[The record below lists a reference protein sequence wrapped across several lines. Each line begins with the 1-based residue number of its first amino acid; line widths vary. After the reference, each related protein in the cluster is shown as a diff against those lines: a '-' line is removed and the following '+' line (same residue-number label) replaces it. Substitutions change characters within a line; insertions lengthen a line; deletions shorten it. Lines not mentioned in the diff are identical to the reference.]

1 MKVSVNG
8 LDLCEAV
15 GRVIKATSTRNL
27 NPILEGIKLHAYED
41 GLTLTGSDI
50 ELSIEKRIKADVT
63 ADGEA
68 VVPGKFLFEYIK
80 RMDSAPIDLELG
92 ENRKLTIRYQ
102 DSSSTIKCQNE
113 DEYPPVKVLDNA
125 EHFTLTQGDLKDLIN
140 KIIFCVA
147 TDDTRPTL
155 KGCLFEVVGDGIT
168 GVALDGFRL
177 AKCMKP
183 LSATTADMSMVLP
196 SRSLSEINKLLSD
209 SDEPVTIHRQRNF
222 MMLEIA
228 DTRITTRLL
237 DGDFINYNQLL
248 QTKFETEVVINK
260 HQLEESLDRA
270 SLLSRIEKNNL
281 VKLNISEN
289 LVYITS
295 ESDLGRVEEK
305 LVIKCNGKDLVIA
318 FNVRYL
324 LDSLK
329 AIGDEFVKLKLFRPE
344 SPCVLTNAADDG
356 AYLYLILPIRIT
368 R

>member
-8 LDLCEAV
+8 VDLGEAV
-15 GRVIKATSTRNL
+15 SRVIKATSTRNL
-27 NPILEGIKLHAYED
+27 NPILEGIKLHAQAD
-41 GLTLTGSDI
+41 RLVLTGSDL
-50 ELSIEKRIKADVT
+50 ELSIEKSIKADVIR
-63 ADGEA
+63 DGEA

-80 RMDSAPIDLELG
+80 RMDSAPIDLDLG
-92 ENRKLTIRYQ
+92 DNRKLTIRYQ

-125 EHFTLTQGDLKDLIN
+125 ETFTVAQKDLRDLIN

-155 KGCLFEVVGDGIT
+155 KGCLIETVGDTIT

-177 AKCMKP
+177 AKCSKT
-183 LSATTADMSMVLP
+183 LVSSTADMSMILP
-196 SRSLSEINKLLSD
+196 TRSLTEINKLLDD
-209 SDEPVTIHRQRNF
+209 SDEPVIVRRQRNF
-222 MMLEIA
+222 MSIELG

-237 DGDFINYNQLL
+237 DGDFINYSQLL
-248 QTKFETEVVINK
+248 STKFESEVILNK
-260 HQLEESLDRA
+260 KQFEEGLDRA

-281 VKLNISEN
+281 VKLNITEN

-295 ESDLGRVEEK
+295 ESELGRVEEK
-305 LVIKCNGKDLVIA
+305 LVIRNNGKDIYIA

-329 AIGDEFVKLKLFRPE
+329 AISDEFVKLKLFRPE
-344 SPCVLTNAADDG
+344 SPCILTSTADTGD
-356 AYLYLILPIRIT
+356 YLYLILPIRIT
-368 R
+368 K